1 MLVLS
6 SEVISGFLMVYRL
19 QCGSCWISEGEGA
32 GLSLA
37 VVRDLRDAR
46 AVAGPGD
53 LAALETDVL
62 AADRPPGGI
71 AASSGAAACAIGP
84 LTELL
89 IAPQALRPTSPR
101 P

>member
-19 QCGSCWISEGEGA
+19 QCGSWRISEGEGA

-62 AADRPPGGI
+62 AADRPPGVSRHLRVLRR
-71 AASSGAAACAIGP
+71 APSGR
-84 LTELL
+84 LL
-89 IAPQALRPTSPR
+89 SC
-101 P
+101 